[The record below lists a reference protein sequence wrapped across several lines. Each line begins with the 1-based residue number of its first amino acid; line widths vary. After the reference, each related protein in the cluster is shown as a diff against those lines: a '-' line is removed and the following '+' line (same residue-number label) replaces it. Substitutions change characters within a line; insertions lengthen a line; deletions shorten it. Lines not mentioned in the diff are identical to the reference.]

1 MDYTSLPK
9 ELIYKERTN
18 LEDFGVDDKPSLNNF
33 IYEHLFNA
41 YYREHDFEG
50 LALRI
55 FNCSYY
61 ICTMALAEKRPEI
74 RFGAYLF
81 EASSSYYSVSYKNLV
96 LAIVLLQF
104 WARRWD
110 MPGHRISRLA
120 KLIENELREKDYDNI
135 FKGFFYSITQEMQAA
150 GIYEIKSEDDFV
162 PREINMRVLRD
173 CDYGWYEVFDKDE
186 DRVWGF
192 ISEIGKNEEEQKTI
206 VAFLRDELYSVFDN
220 ELEKK
225 YFFEGLES
233 KIRKRFHGEEDRARE
248 EAEFDAYIEQETL
261 KELQAE
267 WNKDR
272 CEELEKIVA
281 QQKEEIEQL
290 RQKKEKD
297 NCEEVEEKSDD
308 KITDTVEV
316 QKTSKEPGETQKR
329 NNELKLEN
337 ERLKNEVYDLKSE
350 NEELRRE
357 SASDNKVKELEDKL
371 MREKNL
377 HRDTLIALLK
387 PTFNDS
393 ETDARDFLEKIEGH
407 DDEYVADVM
416 NQFAKQEKVNP
427 NRKKR
432 RTWEILKAAKL
443 YSAEERTWSYHM
455 KKTD

>member
-120 KLIENELREKDYDNI
+120 KLIEKELREKDYDNI
-135 FKGFFYSITQEMQAA
+135 FKVFFYSITQEMQAA

-186 DRVWGF
+186 ERVWGF

-248 EAEFDAYIEQETL
+248 EAEFEAYIEQETL

-290 RQKKEKD
+290 KQKKEKD

-316 QKTSKEPGETQKR
+316 QKLSKELAEAQKR
-329 NNELKLEN
+329 INELRLEN
-337 ERLKNEVYDLKSE
+337 TRLKNANYDLKSD
-350 NEELRRE
+350 NQELQDGE
-357 SASDNKVKELEDKL
+357 SSKKIKELEDKL
-371 MREKNL
+371 ERTEKL
-377 HRDTLIALLK
+377 HEDTLIALMT
-387 PTFNDS
+387 PTFNGS
-393 ETDARDFLEKIEGH
+393 EKDARDFLEKIKGL
-407 DDEYVADVM
+407 DDEGVADVM
-416 NQFAKQEKVNP
+416 NQYATAKKVAP
-427 NRKKR
+427 KRKKS

>member
-186 DRVWGF
+186 ERVWGF

-248 EAEFDAYIEQETL
+248 EAEFEAYIEQETL

-290 RQKKEKD
+290 KQKKEKD

-316 QKTSKEPGETQKR
+316 QKLSKELAEAQKR
-329 NNELKLEN
+329 INELKLEN
-337 ERLKNEVYDLKSE
+337 TRLKNANYDLKSD
-350 NEELRRE
+350 NQELQDGE
-357 SASDNKVKELEDKL
+357 SSKKIKELEDKL
-371 MREKNL
+371 ERTEKL
-377 HRDTLIALLK
+377 HEDTLIALMT
-387 PTFNDS
+387 PTFNGS
-393 ETDARDFLEKIEGH
+393 EKDARDFLEKIKGL
-407 DDEYVADVM
+407 DDEGVADVM
-416 NQFAKQEKVNP
+416 NQYATAKKVAP
-427 NRKKR
+427 KRKKS

>member
-135 FKGFFYSITQEMQAA
+135 FKGFFYSITQKMQAA

-186 DRVWGF
+186 ERVWGF

-248 EAEFDAYIEQETL
+248 EAEFEAYIEQETL

-290 RQKKEKD
+290 KQKKEKD

-308 KITDTVEV
+308 NITDAAEV
-316 QKTSKEPGETQKR
+316 QNLSKKLAEAQKR
-329 NNELKLEN
+329 INELKLEN
-337 ERLKNEVYDLKSE
+337 TRLKNENYNLKSD
-350 NEELRRE
+350 NQELQDGE
-357 SASDNKVKELEDKL
+357 SSKKIKELEDKL
-371 MREKNL
+371 ERTEKL
-377 HRDTLIALLK
+377 HEDTLIALMT
-387 PTFNDS
+387 PTFNGS
-393 ETDARDFLEKIEGH
+393 EKDARDFLEKIKGL
-407 DDEYVADVM
+407 DDEGVADVM
-416 NQFAKQEKVNP
+416 NQYATAKKVAP
-427 NRKKR
+427 KRKKS

>member
-9 ELIYKERTN
+9 KLIYKERTN

-81 EASSSYYSVSYKNLV
+81 EASSSYYSVSYKNIV

-135 FKGFFYSITQEMQAA
+135 FKVFFYSITQEMQAA

-186 DRVWGF
+186 ERVWGF

-206 VAFLRDELYSVFDN
+206 VAFLRDELYSVFDS

-248 EAEFDAYIEQETL
+248 EAEFEAYIEQETL

-290 RQKKEKD
+290 KQKKEKD

-316 QKTSKEPGETQKR
+316 QKLSKELAEAQKR
-329 NNELKLEN
+329 INELKLEN
-337 ERLKNEVYDLKSE
+337 TRLKNANYDLKSD
-350 NEELRRE
+350 NQELQDGE
-357 SASDNKVKELEDKL
+357 SSKKIKELEDKL
-371 MREKNL
+371 ERTEKL
-377 HRDTLIALLK
+377 HEDTLIALMT
-387 PTFNDS
+387 PTFNGS
-393 ETDARDFLEKIEGH
+393 EKDARDFLEKIKGL
-407 DDEYVADVM
+407 DDEGVADVM
-416 NQFAKQEKVNP
+416 NQYATAKKVAP
-427 NRKKR
+427 KRKKS

>member
-120 KLIENELREKDYDNI
+120 KLIEKELREKDYDNI
-135 FKGFFYSITQEMQAA
+135 FKVFFYSIIQEMQAA

-186 DRVWGF
+186 ERVWGF

-248 EAEFDAYIEQETL
+248 EAEFEAYIEQETL

-290 RQKKEKD
+290 KQKKEKD

-316 QKTSKEPGETQKR
+316 QKLSKELAEAQKR
-329 NNELKLEN
+329 INELKLEN
-337 ERLKNEVYDLKSE
+337 TRLKNANYDLKSD
-350 NEELRRE
+350 NQELQDGE
-357 SASDNKVKELEDKL
+357 SSKKIKELEDKL
-371 MREKNL
+371 ERTEKL
-377 HRDTLIALLK
+377 HEDTLIALMT
-387 PTFNDS
+387 PTFNGS
-393 ETDARDFLEKIEGH
+393 EKDARDFLEKIKGL
-407 DDEYVADVM
+407 DDEGVADVM
-416 NQFAKQEKVNP
+416 NQYATAKKVAP
-427 NRKKR
+427 KRKKS

>member
-81 EASSSYYSVSYKNLV
+81 EASSSYYSVSYKNIV

-110 MPGHRISRLA
+110 MPGHRISRFA

-135 FKGFFYSITQEMQAA
+135 FKGFFYSITQKMQAA

-186 DRVWGF
+186 ERVWGF

-290 RQKKEKD
+290 KQKKEKD

-308 KITDTVEV
+308 NITDAAEV
-316 QKTSKEPGETQKR
+316 QNLSKKLAEAQKR
-329 NNELKLEN
+329 INELKLEN
-337 ERLKNEVYDLKSE
+337 TRLKNENYNLKSD
-350 NEELRRE
+350 NQELQDGE
-357 SASDNKVKELEDKL
+357 SSKKIKELEDKL
-371 MREKNL
+371 ERTEKL
-377 HRDTLIALLK
+377 HEDTLIALMT
-387 PTFNDS
+387 PTFNGS
-393 ETDARDFLEKIEGH
+393 EKDARDFLEKIKGL
-407 DDEYVADVM
+407 DDEGVADVM
-416 NQFAKQEKVNP
+416 NQYATAKKVAP
-427 NRKKR
+427 KRKKS

>member
-96 LAIVLLQF
+96 LAIVLLQS

-186 DRVWGF
+186 ERVWGF

-248 EAEFDAYIEQETL
+248 EAEFEAYIEQETL

-290 RQKKEKD
+290 KQKKEKD

-308 KITDTVEV
+308 KITDAAEV
-316 QKTSKEPGETQKR
+316 QNLSKKLAEAQKR
-329 NNELKLEN
+329 INELKLEN
-337 ERLKNEVYDLKSE
+337 TRLKNENYNLKSD
-350 NEELRRE
+350 NQELQDGE
-357 SASDNKVKELEDKL
+357 SSKKIKELEDKL
-371 MREKNL
+371 ERTEKL
-377 HRDTLIALLK
+377 HEDTLIALMT
-387 PTFNDS
+387 PTFNGS
-393 ETDARDFLEKIEGH
+393 EKDARDFLEKIKGL
-407 DDEYVADVM
+407 DDEGVADVM
-416 NQFAKQEKVNP
+416 NQYATAKKVAP
-427 NRKKR
+427 KRKKS